1 MATAGLRALPIAVS
15 RDASVTIDFWAP
27 ASATNVRAHFCT
39 HAHADHVVGLG
50 RRGWSPARAG
60 GKIFCTEITRE
71 VLVRRWPTL
80 GRHARALE
88 VGEPTAIRL
97 TANTTV
103 TVTLIDA
110 GHCPGSAMVLIDGP
124 RGRVLHTGDFRRED
138 FGTRAALPR
147 CVTRAPIDALYLD
160 NTYAHPTCV
169 FPDRGSATAE
179 VIALCEA
186 NMDRPIVLGVDSLG
200 KEDLACAV
208 SEAVGCPVELADNRY
223 LVSSYARFMHGTR
236 ACEKALLITR
246 SANEALDAR
255 ARTNI
260 RCVPKQHVRPST
272 LRSLAA
278 GLRHEDA
285 PPLAILPTGWS
296 AVRDR
301 SGTATGTGRVDD
313 DGANAHGMDVPIDE
327 NAAAGRIVSV
337 AYSLHAP
344 YNELEAFVRAVR
356 PGCVMGNTRV
366 NGDAEEVHDPLI
378 HFGHLCT
385 GEFSEGFYPR
395 DADAPIPL
403 DELGGRA
410 LTDFWSKVKDE
421 HGVLK
426 SRVNVEDVTIKPP
439 KVPDK
444 PSVRLAAAENGV
456 VFEPPKKMTWLERE
470 AKIRQDWDA
479 RCQRAFDIITAP
491 LPRKKATIASTD
503 DDNARS
509 TKKRRAFV
517 PDWMA
522 ARR

>member
-1 MATAGLRALPIAVS
+1 M
-15 RDASVTIDFWAP
+15 
-27 ASATNVRAHFCT
+27 
-39 HAHADHVVGLG
+39 
-50 RRGWSPARAG
+50 
-60 GKIFCTEITRE
+60 
-71 VLVRRWPTL
+71 
-80 GRHARALE
+80 
-88 VGEPTAIRL
+88 
-97 TANTTV
+97 
-103 TVTLIDA
+103 
-110 GHCPGSAMVLIDGP
+110 
-124 RGRVLHTGDFRRED
+124 
-138 FGTRAALPR
+138 
-147 CVTRAPIDALYLD
+147 
-160 NTYAHPTCV
+160 
-169 FPDRGSATAE
+169 
-179 VIALCEA
+179 
-186 NMDRPIVLGVDSLG
+186 
-200 KEDLACAV
+200 
-208 SEAVGCPVELADNRY
+208 
-223 LVSSYARFMHGTR
+223 
-236 ACEKALLITR
+236 
-246 SANEALDAR
+246 
-255 ARTNI
+255 
-260 RCVPKQHVRPST
+260 
-272 LRSLAA
+272 
-278 GLRHEDA
+278 
-285 PPLAILPTGWS
+285 
-296 AVRDR
+296 RDR